1 MKKLSPE
8 QIKKLEESGKVDK
21 EALEKSIKQKEKA
34 KAETVNK

>member
-8 QIKKLEESGKVDK
+8 QIDKLEKSGKVDK

-34 KAETVNK
+34 QAETVNK